1 MALLLDILSWSSI
14 VSGGIFCVIG
24 AVGLIRLPDVYCRMH
39 AAGVID
45 TIGVALILLGLII
58 QAGWSIA
65 LAKLVIILAFVLFT
79 SPTSCHALCRA
90 TLYGGITPLHADET
104 LNLGSNAESGGFA
117 ALGCRSHRR
126 AWP

>member
-90 TLYGGITPLHADET
+90 TLYGGINPLHADET
-104 LNLGSNAESGGFA
+104 LNLGSNADDEGVTS
-117 ALGCRSHRR
+117 SKI
-126 AWP
+126 